1 MGPEVAAMALTEY
14 ESGKAF
20 PGVIGRTTDESSPA
34 WPRPLR
40 AEPGSP
46 NVLFIVL
53 DDTGFGQLGCYGSP
67 IATPNL
73 DGLAAG
79 GLLYTNL
86 HTTALCSPSRS
97 CIITGRNHHA
107 NATAAINEL
116 ATGYPGYNVQIPF
129 ENGFLPEM
137 LQQHGYSTYMVG
149 KYHLMPSEFESAA
162 GPFDRWPLGRGFERF
177 YGFLG
182 GDTSQWHPE
191 LIYDNHQVE
200 PPGTPEQGYHLTE
213 DLADKAIEFIADAK
227 QVAPHKPFYLH
238 FCTGAAHAPHHV
250 AKAWADRYAGQ
261 FDDGW
266 DAYRERTFARQKE
279 LGVLPADA
287 QLSRH
292 DPDVPD
298 WDSLSTDAPRLAARM
313 MEVYAG
319 FLTHTDHH
327 IGRLLDFLKET
338 GEFDNTLIMLV
349 SDNGA
354 SAEGGPTGTTNELQF
369 FNNAPESLEES
380 LGKIDDLGGPATFNH
395 YPWGWTWAGNT
406 PFRRWK
412 RETYRGGTTD
422 PFLVHWPQGI
432 RSRGEVRNQYAHI
445 VDMVP
450 TVLDALGLQ
459 PPTAIRGVTQSPLH
473 GVSFAHSFEEAD
485 APTRHRVQYFE
496 MFGHRAIDHDGW
508 RAVCPWPGPSFAEAG
523 KPFGALITAETLTD
537 LDAGHWELYR
547 VADDPAENH
556 NLADEHRDKLIELI
570 AMWYAEAGKYNVFP
584 IDASA
589 AERLMTERPQVAE
602 PRDHYIFRPH
612 TQTLPFWV
620 GPRVLNRPHS
630 ITADAE
636 IPAGGAEGVL
646 LCQGSGGGGWTMYL
660 LGGALHYAH
669 NYVRRGVWRV
679 SSGDP
684 VPEGRPELLF
694 EFEPTGKPDFA
705 AGTGAPGRA
714 QLYIDGQL
722 AGQADFPVTTPIAL
736 NPGGLTCG
744 ANPGSAIVGDYRA
757 PFPFSGTLHTVTVDL
772 SGELISDTEAEMR
785 VAMARQ

>member
-1 MGPEVAAMALTEY
+1 MGLTEY
-14 ESGKAF
+14 EPGTAF

-40 AEPGSP
+40 AKQGSP

-73 DGLAAG
+73 DALAAG
-79 GLLYTNL
+79 GLLYNNM

-116 ATGYPGYNVQIPF
+116 ATGYPGYNGQIPF
-129 ENGFLPEM
+129 ENGFLSEM
-137 LQQHGYSTYMVG
+137 LLAHGYSTYMVG
-149 KYHLMPSEFESAA
+149 KYHLLPSEFESGA

-182 GDTSQWHPE
+182 GDTSQWTPE
-191 LIYDNHQVE
+191 LVYDNHQVE
-200 PPGTPEQGYHLTE
+200 PSRTPEQGYHLTE

-238 FCTGAAHAPHHV
+238 FCTGAMHAPHHV
-250 AKAWADRYAGQ
+250 AKEWADRYAGQ

-266 DAYRERTFARQKE
+266 DAYRERVLIRQKE
-279 LGVLPADA
+279 LGVMPADA
-287 QLSRH
+287 ELSRR

-298 WDSLSTDAPRLAARM
+298 WDSLPPEARRLAARM

-319 FLTHTDHH
+319 FLSHTDHH
-327 IGRLLDFLKET
+327 IGRLMSFLKEV

-380 LGKIDDLGGPATFNH
+380 LAKIEELGGPTTFNH

-412 RETYRGGTTD
+412 RETYRGGTGD
-422 PFLVHWPQGI
+422 PFLVHWPAGI
-432 RSRGEVRNQYAHI
+432 RARGEVRTQYAHI

-450 TVLDALGLQ
+450 TVLDAFGLT
-459 PPTAIRGVTQSPLH
+459 PPATVRGVTQSPIQ
-473 GVSFAHSFEEAD
+473 GVSFAHTFDDPA
-485 APTRHRVQYFE
+485 APTRHRTQYFE

-523 KPFGALITAETLTD
+523 KPFGALISAETLTD
-537 LDAGHWELYR
+537 LDAHRWELYH
-547 VADDPAENH
+547 VAEDPAENH
-556 NLADEHRDKLIELI
+556 NLAEQHRDKLIELI
-570 AMWYAEAGKYNVFP
+570 AMWYTEAGKYNVFP
-584 IDASA
+584 LDGSA
-589 AERLMTERPQVAE
+589 AERLMVERPQVAE
-602 PRDHYIFRPH
+602 PRTQYIYRPG
-612 TQTLPFWV
+612 TQTLPLWV
-620 GPRVLNRPHS
+620 GPRVLNRPHA

-636 IPAGGAEGVL
+636 VPDGGAEGVL
-646 LCQGSGGGGWTMYL
+646 LCQGSIAGGWSFYVKDGRL
-660 LGGALHYAH
+660 CYAH
-669 NYVRRGVWRV
+669 NYVARATYQVCA
-679 SSGDP
+679 
-684 VPEGRPELLF
+684 PEPLPAGRHQLRF
-694 EFEPTGKPDFA
+694 EFEPTGTPDFTQ
-705 AGTGAPGRA
+705 GKGSPGRA
-714 QLYIDGQL
+714 QLYVDGQL
-722 AGQADFPVTTPIAL
+722 IAQNEFPVTTPIAF

-744 ANPGSAIVGDYRA
+744 ANPGSPITTDYQA
-757 PFPFSGTLHTVTVDL
+757 PFPFTGTLHTVTVDL
-772 SGELISDTEAEMR
+772 SGDLITDTEAEMR
-785 VAMARQ
+785 MAMTRQ